1 MKNTSTQIKKAF
13 PGGYQPRVRAEH
25 EALPNTIDIL
35 RQPVHKSEQWVSV
48 RPGADDHKRVE
59 SRMT

>member
-1 MKNTSTQIKKAF
+1 MSDTTPSIKRNS
-13 PGGYQPRVRAEH
+13 PGGYTPRERGEF